1 MIRDR
6 RKSPIRTGSPP
17 FIADGCAQIPGDS
30 AFFPKREATK
40 SLSALPRD
48 FWYRAVVP
56 VPGVFP
62 RGLFIEVRLFD
73 DDAQDPWV
81 EIVNA
86 HPQV

>member
-1 MIRDR
+1 M
-6 RKSPIRTGSPP
+6 
-17 FIADGCAQIPGDS
+17 
-30 AFFPKREATK
+30 
-40 SLSALPRD
+40 
-48 FWYRAVVP
+48 
-56 VPGVFP
+56 FP